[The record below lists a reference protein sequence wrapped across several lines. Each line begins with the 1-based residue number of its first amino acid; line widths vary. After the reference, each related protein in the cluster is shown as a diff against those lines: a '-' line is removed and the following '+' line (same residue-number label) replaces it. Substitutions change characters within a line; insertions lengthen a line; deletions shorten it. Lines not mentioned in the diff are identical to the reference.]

1 MQLETETQ
9 KLQDYQ
15 QQKTAFQTSLQNLDQ
30 QTIEAEIKKKKL
42 TSDLAQLDQHI
53 TNQHP
58 EQLESQL
65 KTLTNILQ
73 TIHDI
78 EQLITDATATKNLVK
93 DLQQQEKLLSNLYT
107 ILSKEILLIALQ
119 EYLPILSE
127 IINSFLI
134 QVVGYQISMKITETT
149 EKLELEAK
157 IYDEKGEREVKSLSG
172 GQRTILKLVR
182 MLAISSYLQTPL
194 LFLDETI
201 NNLDLDTIGRVSEMI
216 TNFVKQR
223 TMKFFTVTHNTEIQ
237 EMDIRDKVIEI
248 VEKNYSTL

>member
-1 MQLETETQ
+1 MQLEGETQ

-15 QQKTAFQTSLQNLDQ
+15 QQKTAFLTSLENIERQIDELKAKSQKLKADLTELEQ
-30 QTIEAEIKKKKL
+30 QIAE
-42 TSDLAQLDQHI
+42 QQ
-53 TNQHP
+53 P
-58 EQLESQL
+58 EQLREQL
-65 KTLTNILQ
+65 QTVARILQ

-107 ILSKEILLIALQ
+107 ILSKEILLFALD
-119 EYLPILSE
+119 EYLPVLSE
-127 IINSFLI
+127 IINSYLV
-134 QVVGYQISMKITETT
+134 QVVDYQIAMKITETA

-201 NNLDLDTIGRVSEMI
+201 NNLDGDTIGKVSDMLDS
-216 TNFVKQR
+216 FVKQR
-223 TMKFFTVTHNTEIQ
+223 TMKFYTVTHNIAIQ
-237 EMDIRDKVIEI
+237 EMDIWDEV
-248 VEKNYSTL
+248 VEVSPL